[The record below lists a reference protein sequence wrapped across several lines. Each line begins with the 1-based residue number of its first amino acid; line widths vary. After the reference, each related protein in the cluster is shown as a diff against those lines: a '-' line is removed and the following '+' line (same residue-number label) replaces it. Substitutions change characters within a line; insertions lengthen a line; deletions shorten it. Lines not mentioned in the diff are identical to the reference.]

1 MFSCKDG
8 TLSLRP
14 TFLLLQNM
22 AKHFA
27 DNLPEKGQL
36 IFFCDCPLPRF
47 FCHAPPEDCKV
58 LTEQI
63 QYANNPVL
71 GCNPAN

>member
-1 MFSCKDG
+1 
-8 TLSLRP
+8 
-14 TFLLLQNM
+14 M

-36 IFFCDCPLPRF
+36 IFFGDCPLPRF

-63 QYANNPVL
+63 RYANDPVL